1 MRTRLTIL
9 VAVAIAG
16 VSLFAKTVLAQSTK
30 IEAQMDLV
38 VKLRVRFTPQS
49 TMETAAGMLV
59 GKDSQNAYFITACHA
74 IIKEGIAAQSVE
86 LEFHSSPQKIKAT
99 VFERFE
105 PDLDLAVVEVPVTSL
120 PNGLPETVRKDAAL
134 MVPIHVIGH
143 PSSGDWSV
151 ATGTVQ
157 NLAPGGKIHKFST
170 SRDNALS
177 EGDSGGPVFDAQG
190 AFLGIHTASAPK
202 SGIEAKSGEIL
213 SQLAAWRVPTNNITT
228 VEAAQPN
235 GGVVGQQADR
245 DAVARVIDAY
255 VDSYNHKDAKALWKI
270 WPDAPDKTKQ
280 AIKSYFDSAQS
291 IAMKVTDLRVETNG
305 TNATVMGQSSQEFKP
320 RNGSTLKSPESPIT
334 IELEKRNGT
343 WLITFVR

>member
-1 MRTRLTIL
+1 
-9 VAVAIAG
+9 
-16 VSLFAKTVLAQSTK
+16 
-30 IEAQMDLV
+30 
-38 VKLRVRFTPQS
+38 
-49 TMETAAGMLV
+49 
-59 GKDSQNAYFITACHA
+59 
-74 IIKEGIAAQSVE
+74 
-86 LEFHSSPQKIKAT
+86 
-99 VFERFE
+99 
-105 PDLDLAVVEVPVTSL
+105 LAVVEIPVTSL
-120 PNGLPETVRKDAAL
+120 PSGLPETVRKDAAL
-134 MVPIHVIGH
+134 MVPVHVIGH

-151 ATGTVQ
+151 AAGTVQ
-157 NLAPGGKIHKFST
+157 NLTPNGDIHHFST

-228 VEAAQPN
+228 VEVAQP
-235 GGVVGQQADR
+235 GEVAGQQADR

-255 VDSYNHKDAKALWKI
+255 VESYNFKDAKALWKI
-270 WPDAPDKTKQ
+270 WPDAPDNTKH

-291 IAMKVTDLRVETNG
+291 ITMKVTDLRVETNG
-305 TNATVMGQSSQEFKP
+305 TKATVMGQSSQEFKP

-334 IELEKRNGT
+334 LELEKRNGA